1 VRDVDRFNN
10 AAKLLFALM
19 LAPALFGLPALSQP
33 ASSPASAHPQEQQHA
48 SDTAQDEPQF
58 IIRMTT
64 REVVIGVVARDP
76 QNHPVSDMKTSDF
89 ELFIVRGWPLKSQR
103 PITGF
108 QVVDPALP
116 SIHSNSPSA
125 GFQNA
130 TSERCAIGR
139 YSHYEIAFHPLPSD
153 WTGGFHDILITTSRP
168 KVKLSYR
175 TSYYVGETKTLSKS
189 SIPVN
194 MTVDDLLKQ
203 AACYHSTTPP
213 SISLAAEPLQPDNAG
228 SLRYQFIVH
237 ADSLA
242 FISVSDQARQLQL
255 DVGICTFDADGIP
268 LYFMH
273 SPIERELTALEY
285 QRALVHGFQKQLEF
299 LKQGDPASV
308 RFAVRDR
315 RTGNLGTISL
325 MIANPARL
333 AVANN
338 LKEEAQKLRES
349 QAQEDRKKEAT
360 DYHLTASGPI
370 RSFGT
375 ILPQPGA
382 MCGDVYELP
391 QGVRTLPDLWNF
403 DSIGTLYAYQLNV
416 RPQNLTPASTI
427 PGVTKSAQWFGIDY
441 YGEFWINTPGDYIF
455 QLFSDDGAKL
465 YIDENLMIDLSGLHL
480 VLDREA
486 TVHLGAGRH
495 TLHLPYFQGPMG
507 LALMLLVEPPDGQYR
522 VFDLRDF
529 PAPAA
534 ALETRS
540 N

>member
-1 VRDVDRFNN
+1 M
-10 AAKLLFALM
+10 LM
-19 LAPALFGLPALSQP
+19 LVLALIGLPASSQS
-33 ASSPASAHPQEQQHA
+33 ASSPAPAHSQKQQQA
-48 SDTAQDEPQF
+48 NDAIQAEPQF
-58 IIRMTT
+58 ILRMTT
-64 REVVIGVVARDP
+64 REVVIGVVARDQ
-76 QNHPVSDMKTSDF
+76 QNHPVSDMNASDF

-116 SIHSNSPSA
+116 GTRSNSTSG

-130 TSERCAIGR
+130 SIERCAIRR
-139 YSHYEIAFHPLPSD
+139 YSHYEIAFHPLPGD
-153 WTGGFHDILITTSRP
+153 FTGGYHDILITSSRP
-168 KVKLSYR
+168 KLKLSYR

-189 SIPVN
+189 SIPVS

-203 AACYHSTTPP
+203 AACYHSATPS

-242 FISVSDQARQLQL
+242 FISVSDQAQRLQL

-273 SPIERELTALEY
+273 TPIERELTSLEY

-325 MIANPARL
+325 MIANPARS
-333 AVANN
+333 AEANN
-338 LKEEAQKLRES
+338 QKEEAQKLRES
-349 QAQEDRKKEAT
+349 QAKEDREKGAT
-360 DYHLTASGPI
+360 DYHLTVGGPI
-370 RSFGT
+370 RSYGT
-375 ILPQPGA
+375 ILPEPGA

-391 QGVRTLPDLWNF
+391 QGVRTLPDLWNY
-403 DSIGTLYAYQLNV
+403 DSIGTLYTYQLNV
-416 RPQNLTPASTI
+416 RAQNLTPASTI
-427 PGVTKSAQWFGIDY
+427 PGITKSAQWFGIDY
-441 YGEFWINTPGDYIF
+441 YGEFWIDAPGDFTF
-455 QLFSDDGAKL
+455 QLFSDDGARL
-465 YIDENLMIDLSGLHL
+465 FIDENLLIDLSGLHL

-486 TVHLGAGRH
+486 IVHLSAGRH
-495 TLHLPYFQGPMG
+495 TLHLPYFQGPQG
-507 LALMLLVEPPDGQYR
+507 LALMLLVKPPDGEYR

-529 PAPAA
+529 APPAGSLP
-534 ALETRS
+534 TTS

>member
-1 VRDVDRFNN
+1 
-10 AAKLLFALM
+10 
-19 LAPALFGLPALSQP
+19 
-33 ASSPASAHPQEQQHA
+33 
-48 SDTAQDEPQF
+48 
-58 IIRMTT
+58 
-64 REVVIGVVARDP
+64 
-76 QNHPVSDMKTSDF
+76 
-89 ELFIVRGWPLKSQR
+89 
-103 PITGF
+103 
-108 QVVDPALP
+108 
-116 SIHSNSPSA
+116 
-125 GFQNA
+125 
-130 TSERCAIGR
+130 
-139 YSHYEIAFHPLPSD
+139 
-153 WTGGFHDILITTSRP
+153 
-168 KVKLSYR
+168 
-175 TSYYVGETKTLSKS
+175 
-189 SIPVN
+189 

-203 AACYHSTTPP
+203 AACYHSATPP
-213 SISLAAEPLQPDNAG
+213 SISLAAEPLQPDNSG

-325 MIANPARL
+325 MIANPAHS
-333 AVANN
+333 AEANN
-338 LKEEAQKLRES
+338 EKEEAQKLRES
-349 QAQEDRKKEAT
+349 QAIEDRKTKDLTT
-360 DYHLTASGPI
+360 DYIYAAKGPI

-375 ILPQPGA
+375 ILPQPAA

-403 DSIGTLYAYQLNV
+403 DPIGKLYAYELNV
-416 RPQNLTPASTI
+416 PAQNLTPASAI
-427 PGVTKSAQWFGIDY
+427 PGVTRSAQWFGIDY
-441 YGEFWINTPGDYIF
+441 YGEFRIETPGDYTF

-465 YIDENLMIDLSGLHL
+465 FIDENLLIDLSGLHL

-486 TVHLGAGRH
+486 TVHLDAGRH
-495 TLHLPYFQGPMG
+495 SLHLPYFQGPLG
-507 LALMLLVEPPDGQYR
+507 LALMLLVKPPDGEYK

-529 PAPAA
+529 APVADSAAPA
-534 ALETRS
+534 S
-540 N
+540 K